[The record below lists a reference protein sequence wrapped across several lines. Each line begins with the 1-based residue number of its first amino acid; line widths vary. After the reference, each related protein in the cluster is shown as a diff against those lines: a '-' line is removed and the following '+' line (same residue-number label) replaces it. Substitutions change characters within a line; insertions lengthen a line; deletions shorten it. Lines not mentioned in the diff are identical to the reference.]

1 MKDVFKNKRLWIGIG
16 CGVLVIALIIGIIL
30 MTGGNGNQS
39 DPTNPTTE
47 PVGTTAGGDVTDPS
61 DVTDP
66 TVTNPANPSEPDP
79 TIPTGTPDNPGQ
91 DDEPLKPDDY
101 TEPVDPEPTIPEPTD
116 PEPDVDAPEPTD
128 DPDIGPA
135 YDFEGYT
142 MGTITAEVWETWDI
156 TTQGAFVRAFYN
168 ENTTPEEYHHFMVQ
182 TMYGGYTCGFEKHTC
197 TSDDQHEWF
206 MGELADGCVVCGSSE
221 CPSFFTVNPQTLFIH
236 MDITACPMYDIH
248 NDPQF
253 YCQTCGLPTL
263 GESGDVCCHK
273 YIADA
278 TCSWCG
284 EPVKAHQCHECI
296 QP

>member
-16 CGVLVIALIIGIIL
+16 CGILAVALIIGMVL
-30 MTGGNGNQS
+30 LALSGDNHN
-39 DPTNPTTE
+39 NPNSTE
-47 PVGTTAGGDVTDPS
+47 PTGTTASGDVTNPS

-79 TIPTGTPDNPGQ
+79 TTPTGTPDNLGQ
-91 DDEPLKPDDY
+91 DKEPIVPDDY
-101 TEPVDPEPTIPEPTD
+101 IEPTGSDVIIPEPTD

-182 TMYGGYTCGFEKHTC
+182 TMYGGYSCGFEKHTC
-197 TSDDQHEWF
+197 FSQDNHDDFMQDLARGCEYCGKSD
-206 MGELADGCVVCGSSE
+206 C
-221 CPSFFTVNPQTLFIH
+221 
-236 MDITACPMYDIH
+236 
-248 NDPQF
+248 
-253 YCQTCGLPTL
+253 
-263 GESGDVCCHK
+263 ES
-273 YIADA
+273 
-278 TCSWCG
+278 
-284 EPVKAHQCHECI
+284 
-296 QP
+296 

>member
-1 MKDVFKNKRLWIGIG
+1 MMKNLFANKKLWIGID
-16 CGVLVIALIIGIIL
+16 CGTLAIVLLVGIIL
-30 MTGGNGNQS
+30 MTGCNGINSSNPTLPSSTTPSGNVTEPSGTTVVG
-39 DPTNPTTE
+39 DATNP
-47 PVGTTAGGDVTDPS
+47 
-61 DVTDP
+61 
-66 TVTNPANPSEPDP
+66 NEPDP

-101 TEPVDPEPTIPEPTD
+101 IEPVDPEPTIPEPTD

>member
-1 MKDVFKNKRLWIGIG
+1 
-16 CGVLVIALIIGIIL
+16 
-30 MTGGNGNQS
+30 
-39 DPTNPTTE
+39 
-47 PVGTTAGGDVTDPS
+47 
-61 DVTDP
+61 
-66 TVTNPANPSEPDP
+66 
-79 TIPTGTPDNPGQ
+79 
-91 DDEPLKPDDY
+91 
-101 TEPVDPEPTIPEPTD
+101 
-116 PEPDVDAPEPTD
+116 
-128 DPDIGPA
+128 
-135 YDFEGYT
+135 

-253 YCQTCGLPTL
+253 YCQTCGLPTTGKS
-263 GESGDVCCHK
+263 GETICLTCIAPTHCPYCKAGMEVGKCHHC
-273 YIADA
+273 
-278 TCSWCG
+278 T
-284 EPVKAHQCHECI
+284 